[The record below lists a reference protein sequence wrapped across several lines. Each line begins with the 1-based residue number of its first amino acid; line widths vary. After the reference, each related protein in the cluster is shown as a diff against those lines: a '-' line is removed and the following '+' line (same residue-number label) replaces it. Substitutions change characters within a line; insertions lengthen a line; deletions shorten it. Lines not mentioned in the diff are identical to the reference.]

1 MTATRLCVAA
11 AAAAAAACFYACNHR
26 RVRTAKSCLR
36 AFALRP
42 PLGVPCKPYP
52 LVFLAGSGQK
62 SSVWRGRMEA
72 LAAAGYECHALDFV
86 QTGRYFTSMQ
96 EQVFWLRKYIL
107 ERLDDQP
114 VLIGHSQGGSRAQC
128 YMLAADGDASV
139 EEEGAKVRAMV
150 LMASNEASFVDSL
163 PDILRQLIATAGVL
177 RATFAGLL
185 GQLYLDPICF
195 SFGGGPWRHRLRMYE
210 GLFNLETQ
218 STSLMS
224 VQGVK
229 DARIGWSSDAGELP
243 LSVWADAY
251 LADHEPFMTDLG
263 IVRQARSP
271 SAALAANGC
280 ALLHVVAAED
290 RIMPSVQSQKVAAM
304 WGTQPVTV
312 GGQGHQFGDAGWE
325 ESTMRPLR
333 EFLDAL

>member
-1 MTATRLCVAA
+1 MRSTRLCVAA
-11 AAAAAAACFYACNHR
+11 AAAAATWFYIRNHR
-26 RVRTAKSCLR
+26 RIRTAKSCLR

-52 LVFLAGSGQK
+52 LLFLAGMGQK
-62 SSVWRGRMEA
+62 SSVWRGRMEL

-107 ERLDDQP
+107 EKLDGQP

-139 EEEGAKVRAMV
+139 QDEGAAVRAMV
-150 LMASNEASFVDSL
+150 LMASNEASFVSSF

-177 RATFAGLL
+177 RAMLAGLL
-185 GQLYLDPICF
+185 GQLYLDPMCF
-195 SFGGGPWRHRLRMYE
+195 SFGGGPWRHRLRMYA
-210 GLFNLETQ
+210 GLFNPQTQ
-218 STSLMS
+218 RTTLMS
-224 VQGVK
+224 IQGVK

-251 LADHEPFMTDLG
+251 LSDHEPFMTDLG
-263 IVRQARSP
+263 VVHHARSP
-271 SAALAANGC
+271 SEALTANGC
-280 ALLHVVAAED
+280 ALLHLVAAED
-290 RIMPSVQSQKVAAM
+290 RVMPRVQSQKVAAM
-304 WGTQPVTV
+304 WDTPLVTI